1 MKEQAKS
8 FWAGVRAEVPLLIG
22 VFPFGMIYGALALN
36 AGLSVPAAQ
45 MMSSIVFAGSAQFV
59 TTQLVHESAPG
70 FVIVLTI
77 AVVNLRHVLYSASL
91 APYLA
96 SLSTRWKTLLAY
108 LLTDEAYAPTI
119 LKFEKDGSLPHGHWF
134 LFGAGLA
141 LWTNW
146 QVSTALGIFL
156 GAAIPESWSL
166 DFALPLTF
174 IAMVV
179 PVLKG
184 RPYVAAALSAGVTA
198 LIAYSLPYRLGLIL
212 AAVVGIA
219 IGTFLENRDD
229 TKSGR
234 GLPIY
239 ANLRES
245 LNDSEIEEVS
255 SGDDPEE
262 NK

>member
-1 MKEQAKS
+1 MSDKARQ
-8 FWAGVRAEVPLLIG
+8 FWAGVRAEIPLLIG

-36 AGLSVPAAQ
+36 AGLSVSASQ

-59 TTQLVHESAPG
+59 TTQLIHESAPG

-77 AVVNLRHVLYSASL
+77 AVVNLRHMLYSASL

-119 LKFEKDGSLPHGHWF
+119 IKFERDGSLPHGHWF

-146 QVSTALGIFL
+146 QISTALGIFL
-156 GAAIPESWSL
+156 GTAIPESWSL

-184 RPYVAAALSAGVTA
+184 RPYIAAALSAGMTA
-198 LIAYSLPYRLGLIL
+198 LAAYSLPYKLGLIL
-212 AAVVGIA
+212 AALVGIA
-219 IGTFLENRDD
+219 VGTYLEG
-229 TKSGR
+229 KQSSR
-234 GLPIY
+234 G
-239 ANLRES
+239 
-245 LNDSEIEEVS
+245 EE
-255 SGDDPEE
+255 
-262 NK
+262 